1 MPNLSQIAIQQE
13 RQLLRTF
20 TQTIQGIKDQATIA
34 EIVRLLEVG
43 NVDGVVELLQ
53 LEPATFEP
61 IEEQIRT
68 AYRTGGLTGAEQV
81 GPIPTNVG
89 TLVMRFNMRNPRAE
103 QWLRNLS
110 SRLVTEMFDDQRTM
124 VRERLT
130 DNLARGVNPR
140 QAALDLVGRV
150 DPQSRDRVGGFIG
163 LTSRQAQWVSDARQE
178 LEELNPN
185 YLTRELRDKRL
196 DGAIRRAIE
205 DDKPLTRR
213 QIDSAISRM
222 QARTLRYRGQVIAR
236 TESINSLRAGQ
247 YESILQAVERGEVES
262 RDATKAWDSSS
273 DARTRLDHL
282 QMEQTYMA
290 NPIPVDQAF
299 IAPDGSRL
307 RFPGDTALGATGE
320 QTIQCRCKAVYRIDF
335 VGRQARLEGFE

>member
-1 MPNLSQIAIQQE
+1 MPNLSQIATKQE

-20 TQTIQGIKDQATIA
+20 TQTIQSVKDQATIA
-34 EIVRLLEVG
+34 EIVRLLEAG
-43 NVDGVVELLQ
+43 NVDGVIELLQ
-53 LEPATFEP
+53 LEPTTFEP
-61 IEEQIRT
+61 IEEQIRQS
-68 AYRTGGLTGAEQV
+68 YRTGGLTGAEQV

-110 SRLVTEMFDDQRTM
+110 SRLVTEIFDDQRTM

-150 DPQSRDRVGGFIG
+150 DPQTRNRTGGFIG
-163 LTSRQAQWVSDARQE
+163 LTSRQAQWVSDARKE
-178 LEELNPN
+178 LEELNQN
-185 YLTRELRDKRL
+185 YLTRALRDKRF
-196 DGAIRRAIE
+196 DGAVRKAIE

-213 QIDSAISRM
+213 QIDAAISRM
-222 QARTLRYRGQVIAR
+222 QSRTLRYRGQVIAR

-247 YESILQAVERGEVES
+247 FEAIRQAIEKGEVES
-262 RDATKAWDSSS
+262 QDIKKTWDATG

-282 QMEQTYMA
+282 QMEQTYSEG
-290 NPIPVDQAF
+290 IPVDQAF
-299 IAPDGSRL
+299 IAPDMSRL
-307 RFPGDTALGATGE
+307 MFPGDSSLGATGA
-320 QTIQCRCKAVYRIDF
+320 QTIQCRCRAVYEIDF
-335 VGRQARLEGFE
+335 IGRALRVEGFS

>member
-20 TQTIQGIKDQATIA
+20 TQTIQSVKDQATIA

-43 NVDGVVELLQ
+43 NVDGVIELLQ

-61 IEEQIRT
+61 IEEAIRQS
-68 AYRTGGLTGAEQV
+68 YRTGGLTGAEQV

-110 SRLVTEMFDDQRTM
+110 SRLVTEIFDDQRTM

-150 DPQSRDRVGGFIG
+150 DPQTRNRTGGFIG

-185 YLTRELRDKRL
+185 YLTRALRDKRL
-196 DGAIRRAIE
+196 DGAVRRAIE
-205 DDKPLTRR
+205 DDKPLSAR
-213 QIDSAISRM
+213 QIDAAISRM

-247 YESILQAVERGEVES
+247 FEAVKQAIEKGEVES
-262 RDATKAWDSSS
+262 QDIKKTWDATG
-273 DARTRLDHL
+273 DARTRIDHL
-282 QMEQTYMA
+282 QMEQAYSEG
-290 NPIPVDQAF
+290 IPVDQAF
-299 IAPDGSRL
+299 VAPDLSRL
-307 RFPGDTALGATGE
+307 MFPGDSSLGATGK
-320 QTIQCRCKAVYRIDF
+320 QTIQCRCRAVYEIDF
-335 VGRQARLEGFE
+335 IGRAVRLEGFQ